1 MKKKPVIFIFGVVV
15 GMIIL
20 PFCAYLYISLG
31 YAPVA
36 TAAPPLPLERWV
48 ASTALR
54 ARISREAPRQAAV
67 PASDDNLVAGAKVYR
82 EDCAV
87 CHGLIAQPK
96 TPIAK
101 GMYPPPPQLLHGKG
115 VTDDPVGETYWKA
128 ANGIRL
134 TGMPA
139 FVGSLSDAQLWQV
152 SQLLANANHLPSAAT
167 QLLESESATK

>member
-1 MKKKPVIFIFGVVV
+1 MKKKPVIFVLGAVI
-15 GMIIL
+15 GMSIL
-20 PFCAYLYISLG
+20 PLCAFLYIWLG

-36 TAAPPLPLERWV
+36 TAAPPFPLERWL
-48 ASTALR
+48 ASTALK

-67 PASDDNLVAGAKVYR
+67 PPSEDNLVAGANIYR
-82 EDCAV
+82 ETCAI
-87 CHGLIAQPK
+87 CHGLIEQPK
-96 TPIAK
+96 TPTAK

-139 FVGSLSDAQLWQV
+139 YRGSLSDAQLWQV

-167 QLLESESATK
+167 PLLKSEPPTK